1 MENDSKYQMYANDLV
16 RNVPGE
22 YLQHL
27 ITLFM
32 KEASVNM
39 GCDVN
44 EVTLERVIFY
54 VKKDFGYIP
63 INYIASA
70 FIKGSLGRL
79 GDGKGRL
86 IPKTIHSWIGEVS
99 LDYNRMLATQLQ
111 KDKMNDVYIAMDL
124 HNYPVGKAINK
135 KIDWYRKGILDMKD
149 WDKVP
154 LKEVAERIGKGQ
166 EPRLDNF
173 GITPKK

>member
-27 ITLFM
+27 ISLFM

-44 EVTLERVIFY
+44 EITLERVIFY

-86 IPKTIHSWIGEVS
+86 IPKTIHNWIGEIS
-99 LDYNRMLATQLQ
+99 LEYNRMVSNKIQR
-111 KDKMNDVYIAMDL
+111 DKLNDVSIAMDL
-124 HNYPVGKAINK
+124 HKFPAGKAINK
-135 KIDWYRKGILDMKD
+135 KIDWYRKGLLDVED

-154 LKEVAERIGKGQ
+154 LKEMAEMIGNGHDPK
-166 EPRLDNF
+166 LTDF
-173 GITPKK
+173 GIENK

>member
-1 MENDSKYQMYANDLV
+1 MYANELV

-44 EVTLERVIFY
+44 ELTLERVIFY

-63 INYIASA
+63 INFIASA

-86 IPKTIHSWIGEVS
+86 IPKTIHSWIGEIS
-99 LDYNRMLATQLQ
+99 LEYNRMVANKLQ
-111 KDKMNDVYIAMDL
+111 QEKLNDVSIAMDL
-124 HNYPVGKAINK
+124 HKYPTGKAINK
-135 KIDWYRKGILDMKD
+135 KIDWYNKRMLKISD

-154 LKEVAERIGKGQ
+154 LKDLAELIGKGY
-166 EPRLDNF
+166 EPK
-173 GITPKK
+173 ITDLIH

>member
-1 MENDSKYQMYANDLV
+1 MENDSKFQMYANEFV

-22 YLQHL
+22 YLQHI

-44 EVTLERVIFY
+44 EQTLERVMFY
-54 VKKDFGYIP
+54 IKKDFGYIP

-86 IPKTIHSWIGEVS
+86 IPKTIHSWIGEIS
-99 LDYNRMLATQLQ
+99 LEYNRMIANQLQ
-111 KDKMNDVYIAMDL
+111 KDKLNDVSIAMDL
-124 HNYPVGKAINK
+124 HKYPVGQAINK
-135 KIDWYRKGILDMKD
+135 KIEWYNRGLMKMKD
-149 WDKVP
+149 WDRVP
-154 LKEVAERIGKGQ
+154 LKELAEMIGNG
-166 EPRLDNF
+166 F
-173 GITPKK
+173 TPKVTDFIN